1 MSDMLTIDCQ
11 DWREIAEENLDE
23 AVIIAEMLIEA
34 DEELCMDEAA

>member
-1 MSDMLTIDCQ
+1 MLTIDCQ